1 MKNFRL
7 KVRRGKGHCQISAP
21 LCHLQI
27 ASRKSQRPICHAP
40 NALEIFQRPFAAGES
55 VLKNVLRPLLWS
67 MTSLK
72 FFNGD
77 FPVENRP

>member
-27 ASRKSQRPICHAP
+27 ASRKSQRQISRLPI
-40 NALEIFQRPFAAGES
+40 ALEIFQRQFAAGES

-72 FFNGD
+72 FLGPHFR
-77 FPVENRP
+77 VENRR